1 MSHCFKSLFS
11 LDSSAD
17 ADYEEGHIMYLL
29 ALGILSEIA
38 SKTLIVS
45 TLGGVFFF
53 ITKIKY
59 EGLWL
64 AKVYVLFT

>member
-1 MSHCFKSLFS
+1 MQMQTMK
-11 LDSSAD
+11 D
-17 ADYEEGHIMYLL
+17 HIMYLL